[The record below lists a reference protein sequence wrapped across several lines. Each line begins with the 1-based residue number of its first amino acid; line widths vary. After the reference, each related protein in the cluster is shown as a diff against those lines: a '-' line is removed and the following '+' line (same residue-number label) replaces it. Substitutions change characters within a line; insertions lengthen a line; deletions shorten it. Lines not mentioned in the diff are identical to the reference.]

1 MNVKISVKKLFNME
15 QLIADLKDGQ
25 KRYRDQVANM
35 FNEHED
41 LKNLYEDKVH
51 LHLQQLTEI
60 NELKKDVEILSH
72 QLKHSRKLANSWSK
86 DFVESNDKCKEL
98 KVLHEKEI
106 KLLEQ
111 RNDALDKQWR
121 QQEMQ
126 INGLVDENDT
136 LKVKIKDL
144 NVLHEK
150 EMIKLIDQRNDALD
164 KYYEALKLP
173 STQQKALK
181 RIQTSPYPVF
191 ERGEEDES

>member
-1 MNVKISVKKLFNME
+1 MNVKISVKKLNQMLG
-15 QLIADLKDGQ
+15 LISSLKDCNA
-25 KRYRDQVANM
+25 RYLDENIRN
-35 FNEHED
+35 
-41 LKNLYEDKVH
+41 
-51 LHLQQLTEI
+51 
-60 NELKKDVEILSH
+60 
-72 QLKHSRKLANSWSK
+72 
-86 DFVESNDKCKEL
+86 

-111 RNDALDKQWR
+111 RNDALDKQWH